1 MNLEKRIEQLE
12 RAIEAATQE
21 HIIAV
26 RLIVVHS
33 RQEAEALAA
42 LRESEPPADRPQPRG
57 RVRLEVVESIDARTH
72 LAQRGVLLPAPESD
86 AGGGNGPPVLL

>member
-1 MNLEKRIEQLE
+1 
-12 RAIEAATQE
+12 
-21 HIIAV
+21 
-26 RLIVVHS
+26 
-33 RQEAEALAA
+33 